1 MLKYKIFFLIF
12 LISIISANVISEI
25 RTNYTY
31 IQNNLKNFL
40 EVRNNKVFDTN
51 LSDDSKEAYNYLLY
65 VNEMNKYYEDKK
77 LRKIN
82 IKLES
87 WKYKGQSDYFY
98 KNNNLF
104 FVYKIRKYFLRLKN
118 GDLDRNQY
126 TINEYRYYFNKGKM
140 IKLLIERKFLKIQ
153 TILKNRKKKFYM
165 ILTFI
170 LRRTKMVNR
179 VQCSLETEWDEHRCF
194 ST

>member
-31 IQNNLKNFL
+31 IENNLKNFL

-140 IKLLIERKFLKIQ
+140 IKLLIDVEEISKNTDYFKEQ
-153 TILKNRKKKFYM
+153 EKEILHDSDLYIKEN
-165 ILTFI
+165 
-170 LRRTKMVNR
+170 
-179 VQCSLETEWDEHRCF
+179 
-194 ST
+194 